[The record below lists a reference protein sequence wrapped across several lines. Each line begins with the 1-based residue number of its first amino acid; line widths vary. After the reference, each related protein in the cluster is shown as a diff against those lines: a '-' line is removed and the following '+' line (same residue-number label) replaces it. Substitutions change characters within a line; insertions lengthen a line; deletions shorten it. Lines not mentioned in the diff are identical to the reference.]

1 MDNGTEVLIVGA
13 GVGGLTLALALHSKG
28 VACRIVE
35 AASSLEEI
43 GAGINL
49 QPHAVEVLHRLDL
62 SEALRTQA
70 APISELSFFSRHGQL
85 IHTQPRGLQAG
96 FDHPQY
102 AIHRARLQ
110 SVLLDSVRERLGAAR
125 LELGVRCL
133 DAHEAQDG
141 VNVVTDHVDGRR
153 RHRTVRA
160 LVGCDGIHSR
170 VRALLHEGNDLPRYS
185 GVTMWR
191 GVGWAPA
198 FLGGSTMILAGSLDA
213 GKMVIY
219 PLDPARGEGR
229 KLVNWVAEKRVAS
242 MSRQDWSAHG
252 DATELAWVDRDWG
265 IPEVDVPS
273 LIHRTVRILRYPMV
287 DKDPLPFWS
296 RGRITLLGD
305 AAHPMYP
312 FGSNGACQAILDAET
327 LADCLA
333 ASETTEHALQDY
345 ERLRLPATRDIVLL
359 NRECAPD
366 AILDVVEH
374 RSGGLRFPEIDAVM
388 TRDERVSLLSRYA
401 RVSGA
406 IRGTRADSASTATA
420 AVEQRS

>member
-1 MDNGTEVLIVGA
+1 MDNRTEVLIVGA
-13 GVGGLTLALALHSKG
+13 GVGGLTLALALHNEG
-28 VACRIVE
+28 IACRIIE

-49 QPHAVEVLHRLDL
+49 QPHAVDVLDRLGL
-62 SEALRTQA
+62 GSALAARA
-70 APISELSFFSRHGQL
+70 APISELRFFSRHGQL
-85 IHTQPRGLQAG
+85 IHVQPRGRQAG

-110 SVLLDSVRERLGAAR
+110 SMLLDAVRARLGDAR

-133 DAHEAQDG
+133 HADETQAG
-141 VNVVTDHVDGRR
+141 VSVVTGHVDGSRQQ
-153 RHRTVRA
+153 RTVRA

-170 VRALLHEGNDLPRYS
+170 VRALLHAGSDLPRYS

-191 GVGWAPA
+191 GVGRAPS
-198 FLGGSTMILAGSLDA
+198 FLGGTAMILAGSLDA
-213 GKMVIY
+213 GKLVIY
-219 PLDPARGEGR
+219 PLDPTSGEDER
-229 KLVNWVAEKRVAS
+229 LVNWVAEKRVAN

-252 DATELAWVDRDWG
+252 DATELAWVDREWG
-265 IPEVDVPS
+265 IPELDAPS
-273 LIHRTVRILRYPMV
+273 LVHQTARILRYPMV

-312 FGSNGACQAILDAET
+312 FGSNGACQAILDAKT
-327 LADCLA
+327 LAECLA
-333 ASETTEHALQDY
+333 ANGDIEQALLDY
-345 ERLRLPATRDIVLL
+345 ERQRLPATRDVVLL

-374 RSGGLRFPEIDAVM
+374 RSGGLRFQEIDDVM
-388 TRDERVSLLSRYA
+388 TSDERMSLLSRYA
-401 RVSGA
+401 RVTGA
-406 IRGTRADSASTATA
+406 IKDVLLDSVPAAT
-420 AVEQRS
+420 VMSW

>member
-13 GVGGLTLALALHSKG
+13 GVGGLTLALALHKEG
-28 VACRIVE
+28 VACRIIE

-49 QPHAVEVLHRLDL
+49 QPHAVDVLNELELKR
-62 SEALRTQA
+62 ALTAHA
-70 APISELSFFSRHGQL
+70 APIGELRFFSRHGQL
-85 IHTQPRGLQAG
+85 IHVQPRGQQAG
-96 FDHPQY
+96 FNHPQY

-110 SVLLDSVRERLGAAR
+110 SLLLNAVQIRLGNAR

-133 DAHEAQDG
+133 HADETQTG
-141 VNVVTDHVDGRR
+141 VRVVTGHVDGSRQQ
-153 RHRTVRA
+153 RTVRV

-170 VRALLHEGNDLPRYS
+170 VRALLHDGSDLPRYS

-191 GVGWAPA
+191 GVGRAPS
-198 FLGGSTMILAGSLDA
+198 FLGGATMILAGSLDA
-213 GKMVIY
+213 GKLVIY
-219 PLDPARGEGR
+219 PLDPASDQSER
-229 KLVNWVAEKRVAS
+229 LVNWVAEKRVAV

-252 DATELAWVDRDWG
+252 DATELAWVDREWG
-265 IPEVDVPS
+265 IPGLDVPS
-273 LIHRTVRILRYPMV
+273 LVHQTARILRYPMV

-312 FGSNGACQAILDAET
+312 FGSNGACQAILDAKT
-327 LADCLA
+327 LAKCLA
-333 ASETTEHALQDY
+333 ENDAPEQALLDY
-345 ERLRLPATRDIVLL
+345 ERQRLPVTRDVVLL

-366 AILDVVEH
+366 AILDVVER
-374 RSGGLRFPEIDAVM
+374 RSGGLRFREIDDVM

-406 IRGTRADSASTATA
+406 IRDVRLDGRSTATA
-420 AVEQRS
+420 MT

>member
-1 MDNGTEVLIVGA
+1 MDSRMEVLIVGA
-13 GVGGLTLALALHSKG
+13 GVGGLTLALALHKRG

-35 AASSLEEI
+35 AASSLDEV

-49 QPHAVEVLHRLDL
+49 QPHAVEVFDGLGLGG
-62 SEALRTQA
+62 ALKAHA
-70 APISELSFFSRHGQL
+70 APISELRFLSRHGQF
-85 IHTQPRGLQAG
+85 IHAQPRGRVAG
-96 FDHPQY
+96 FSHAQY
-102 AIHRARLQ
+102 AIHRAQLQ
-110 SVLLDSVRERLGAAR
+110 SLLLEAVCERIGDAQ

-133 DAHEAQDG
+133 NAHEASDG
-141 VNVVTDHVDGRR
+141 VSVVTGHVDGSR
-153 RHRTVRA
+153 RHRMVRA

-170 VRALLHEGNDLPRYS
+170 VRTLLHEGDDVPRYS

-191 GVGWAPA
+191 GVGCAPA
-198 FLGGSTMILAGSLDA
+198 YLGGSTMILAGSLDA

-219 PLDPARGEGR
+219 PLDPASGGVGESR
-229 KLVNWVAEKRVAS
+229 VNWVAEKRVAL
-242 MSRQDWSAHG
+242 MSRQDWNAHG
-252 DATELAWVDRDWG
+252 DATELGWVDREWG
-265 IPEVDVPS
+265 IPELDVPR
-273 LIHRTVRILRYPMV
+273 LVHQTARILRYPMV

-312 FGSNGACQAILDAET
+312 FGSNGACQAILDAEV
-327 LADCLA
+327 LAGCLA
-333 ASETTEHALQDY
+333 ASRTTEQALQDY
-345 ERLRLPATRDIVLL
+345 ERQRLPATRDIVLL

-374 RSGGLRFPEIDAVM
+374 RSGGVRFREIDAVM

-406 IRGTRADSASTATA
+406 IRAVRPDSALEIAG
-420 AVEQRS
+420 QQP